1 MADAMLRECVV
12 RSSKPRDPNLSEERN
27 FPDTRVIADLSFGA
41 ELSDDLQLIEDLRTA
56 VGISLHQLRGPN
68 SPSNRS
74 GGPDEA
80 EVMLGT
86 VQSCCLTFNFEKM
99 LQSCGF
105 IGGYSRNRKPFPPR
119 PQTPCSSWR
128 PWDK

>member
-68 SPSNRS
+68 SPLNRPGS
-74 GGPDEA
+74 PDQA
-80 EVMLGT
+80 EVMLRSIQ
-86 VQSCCLTFNFEKM
+86 VCAFAFDPKKL
-99 LQSCGF
+99 
-105 IGGYSRNRKPFPPR
+105 P
-119 PQTPCSSWR
+119 
-128 PWDK
+128 